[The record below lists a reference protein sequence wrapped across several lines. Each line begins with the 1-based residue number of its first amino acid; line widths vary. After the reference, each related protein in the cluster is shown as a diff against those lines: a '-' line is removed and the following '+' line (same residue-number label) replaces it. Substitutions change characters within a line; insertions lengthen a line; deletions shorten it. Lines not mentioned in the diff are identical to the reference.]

1 MDCRNV
7 KQEADILKW
16 TFVSF
21 LIGQLQR
28 TLISRWRQRGSQLTC
43 EKVMALPEGHVLFLL
58 PLLTFP
64 IWLANHQYA
73 QARDLSLSVTSLGVT
88 GSWPVGWCTLLI
100 PVPSLVGWN
109 NAETLQSGRVYPSG
123 VGIIQVKGGWRFE
136 KFSFL
141 FMLKNPHNILKRR
154 FALNSKNKDCPI
166 FFNSAWAHCFGD
178 DLALRHTW

>member
-1 MDCRNV
+1 MWNKRQTFLNGHSGVFPLASCRELWSPGGG
-7 KQEADILKW
+7 KEDLSWPAK
-16 TFVSF
+16 
-21 LIGQLQR
+21 
-28 TLISRWRQRGSQLTC
+28 
-43 EKVMALPEGHVLFLL
+43 KVMALPEGHVIFLL

-64 IWLANHQYA
+64 FWLVNHQYA

-88 GSWPVGWCTLLI
+88 GSWPVGWCTLFI
-100 PVPSLVGWN
+100 PVPSLVWWN

-141 FMLKNPHNILKRR
+141 FMLKNPHNIPKRR

-166 FFNSAWAHCFGD
+166 FFDSAWAHCFGD
-178 DLALRHTW
+178 DLTLRHTW